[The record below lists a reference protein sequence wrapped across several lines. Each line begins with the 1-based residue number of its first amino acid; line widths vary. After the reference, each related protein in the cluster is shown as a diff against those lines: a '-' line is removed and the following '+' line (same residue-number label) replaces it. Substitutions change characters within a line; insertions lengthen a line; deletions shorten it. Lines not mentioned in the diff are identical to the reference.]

1 MIWKRST
8 LWLLI
13 SGLALLLTGCVWLR
27 LLAFKEQL
35 ADLDRYVK
43 VDDRKGLAFHF
54 LEPVLYADD
63 VRELLQ
69 MEPTVKT
76 TNQNCQTWLWTF
88 EKELAVTNAEPAN
101 FDLTFATLFENRKF
115 NELGIPERFTAVIPK
130 PIILGIVR
138 SLGHADIDR
147 SKRSASARW
156 DDGGSKA
163 EIRPLTKAEITGLL
177 GAPLSVTDSNL
188 TYSVLYKYSL
198 KTASSASAQDR
209 LAWARFTFSRDRD
222 EVVGIEGLLAGMQF
236 TFVFEPPKAAPKPPG

>member
-1 MIWKRST
+1 MIGKRST

-43 VDDRKGLAFHF
+43 VDDRNGLAFHF

-147 SKRSASARW
+147 SKRSASVRCPQWRGRDQVLSTA
-156 DDGGSKA
+156 DGS
-163 EIRPLTKAEITGLL
+163 TG
-177 GAPLSVTDSNL
+177 
-188 TYSVLYKYSL
+188 
-198 KTASSASAQDR
+198 ASSAFPALARRGQPR
-209 LAWARFTFSRDRD
+209 LGRVSRGRH
-222 EVVGIEGLLAGMQF
+222 GCLSRA
-236 TFVFEPPKAAPKPPG
+236 

>member
-1 MIWKRST
+1 MIGKRST

-43 VDDRKGLAFHF
+43 VDDRNGLAFHF

-147 SKRSASARW
+147 SKRSASVRW
-156 DDGGSKA
+156 DDGGSK
-163 EIRPLTKAEITGLL
+163 G
-177 GAPLSVTDSNL
+177 VTDSNL

-198 KTASSASAQDR
+198 KTASPASAQDR

-222 EVVGIEGLLAGMQF
+222 EVVSIDGLLAGMRF
-236 TFVFEPPKAAPKPPG
+236 TFLFEPPKAAPKPAG

>member
-13 SGLALLLTGCVWLR
+13 SGVALLLTGCVWLR

-88 EKELAVTNAEPAN
+88 EKELAVTNRSEEH
-101 FDLTFATLFENRKF
+101 TS
-115 NELGIPERFTAVIPK
+115 ELSHSQISYAVFCLKKNTSQSYTAYVQAP
-130 PIILGIVR
+130 
-138 SLGHADIDR
+138 
-147 SKRSASARW
+147 SA
-156 DDGGSKA
+156 
-163 EIRPLTKAEITGLL
+163 
-177 GAPLSVTDSNL
+177 
-188 TYSVLYKYSL
+188 
-198 KTASSASAQDR
+198 
-209 LAWARFTFSRDRD
+209 
-222 EVVGIEGLLAGMQF
+222 
-236 TFVFEPPKAAPKPPG
+236 

>member
-1 MIWKRST
+1 MIGKRST

-43 VDDRKGLAFHF
+43 VDDRNGLAFHF

-147 SKRSASARW
+147 SKRSASVRW
-156 DDGGSKA
+156 DDGGSKG

-198 KTASSASAQDR
+198 KTASPASAQDR

-222 EVVGIEGLLAGMQF
+222 EVVSIDGLLAGMRF
-236 TFVFEPPKAAPKPPG
+236 TFLFEPPKAAPKPAG